1 MICLFIITSLLFLS
15 SLLFSGGDTGS
26 ISLFSLFAL
35 VADLISTNRVMTMM
49 IAIMIPMI
57 NIFDYYDN

>member
-1 MICLFIITSLLFLS
+1 MICLFITNFFVVFIIFII
-15 SLLFSGGDTGS
+15 FRWRYR
-26 ISLFSLFAL
+26 IYFFVFFICL